1 MFTEPPSARIEAGL
15 HYPLPGQPR
24 VAVLGLRLR
33 REEGVRCFVP
43 WTCEQLIRAEPEA
56 LAGSAGDLLEAARL
70 RQEGLLELPF
80 LRLPLVV
87 ISTLKSGVMTSR
99 ERELLWQA
107 FGLPFYEQVRD
118 GSGRLLAYEC
128 DARNGFH
135 WVGEDAVA
143 RVPRSGPCA
152 CGRRTAAKRRA
163 SGRTESASRATT
175 VR

>member
-1 MFTEPPSARIEAGL
+1 MEPRL

-24 VAVLGLRLR
+24 VAVLGFRLR
-33 REEGVRCFVP
+33 REEGVRYFVP
-43 WTCEQLIRAEPEA
+43 WTREELMRAEPEA
-56 LAGSAGDLLEAARL
+56 LAGSLGDLLEAARL
-70 RQEGLLELPF
+70 RREGLLELPF

-87 ISTLKSGVMTSR
+87 ISTLKSGVMTSG
-99 ERELLWQA
+99 ERDALWQA

-135 WVGEDAVA
+135 WVGEDAAA
-143 RVPRSGPCA
+143 RDPRSGPCA
-152 CGRRTAAKRRA
+152 CGRPVATKRRA
-163 SGRTESASRATT
+163 SGRTESAAPVTT